1 MNLNRGGKCLDTLVL
16 CAAAGRV
23 DHVSEAVVVELII
36 NRVQTVAERI
46 VEQLRIAAVEVAA
59 VFTFVPSHYFKAER
73 HAGGQTANGNGLRA
87 FGDIDTRGVVEL
99 VVEFA
104 GRVPFGRKHLRRK
117 AQGIVGNAVFALVRA
132 VEELL
137 CKVLD
142 ERVVNVVDVGLRHLG
157 LELREGFVGK
167 EVEQSFALAR
177 LAHELHFGA
186 RSVAGI

>member
-1 MNLNRGGKCLDTLVL
+1 MYLNRGGKSLDALVL
-16 CAAAGRV
+16 GAAAGCV

-46 VEQLRIAAVEVAA
+46 VEQLRVTTVEVAA
-59 VFTFVPSHYFKAER
+59 VFTFVPSHNFKTQR
-73 HAGGQTANGNGLRA
+73 HTRGQTAHSHGLRA
-87 FGDIDTRGVVEL
+87 LRNVDTRGVVKL

-157 LELREGFVGK
+157 LELREGIVGK

-177 LAHELHFGA
+177 LAHELHFSA
-186 RSVAGI
+186 RGVAA